1 MFSSTAGVSRDFKG
15 KFGECVGRKS
25 WVISRFP
32 IACHLKCI
40 QQEYAILNRC
50 DFWHPFCDLSYPIY
64 GKLMMTIF
72 YCGHRTVIVINVIGR
87 LKNDQRNL
95 ELVQLHSWDR
105 DHKIKQNA
113 FTVLG
118 LPGLWV
124 WACEGKTEG
133 GWKQQYSDVKSARY
147 NYMLAEKNFNSFCFF
162 YVHCI
167 NYIQ

>member
-1 MFSSTAGVSRDFKG
+1 MFSSRAGVSRDFKG

-95 ELVQLHSWDR
+95 ELVQLHSQDR

-133 GWKQQYSDVKSARY
+133 GG
-147 NYMLAEKNFNSFCFF
+147 NNNILMLNLRDIITCWRKRISTLFAFF
-162 YVHCI
+162 M
-167 NYIQ
+167 YIV